1 MVFVRVVFGRA
12 FMYGELTSR
21 KSICIEFDT
30 YKKRT
35 IRENV

>member
-1 MVFVRVVFGRA
+1 MVLVRVVFGRT
-12 FMYGELTSR
+12 FMYDELKNR